1 MSTTVQFTPSA
12 TQVFSF
18 QPVLAGTNYS
28 ATIQWSVFGQ
38 RWYLNLMDATGASV
52 LFTALVGSGPRLQA
66 ALSWSGPPN
75 LATAT
80 TTVPHNVPVGQLAN
94 IWVSQ
99 TDSPFDGG
107 WQALSTSPTTLTYAL
122 DNPLEALP
130 LNGVL
135 SFPLNLVAGVVAGG
149 WLLFH
154 WDTQQLEYS
163 G

>member
-1 MSTTVQFTPSA
+1 M
-12 TQVFSF
+12 
-18 QPVLAGTNYS
+18 
-28 ATIQWSVFGQ
+28 
-38 RWYLNLMDATGASV
+38 
-52 LFTALVGSGPRLQA
+52 
-66 ALSWSGPPN
+66 
-75 LATAT
+75 
-80 TTVPHNVPVGQLAN
+80 PVGQLAN